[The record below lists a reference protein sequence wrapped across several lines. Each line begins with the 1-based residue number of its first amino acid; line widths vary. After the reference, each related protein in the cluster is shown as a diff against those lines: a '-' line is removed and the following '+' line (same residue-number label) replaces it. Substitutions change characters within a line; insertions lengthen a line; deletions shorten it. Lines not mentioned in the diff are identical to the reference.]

1 MKIDSPK
8 KILLVEDDP
17 IVAMVGKKTLAK
29 YGYNVLHA
37 SSGEMAVDAFAS
49 HQDIDLVL
57 MDIDLGYGVD
67 GTEAAALILDQRD
80 IPVVFLSSHT
90 EPDIVEKTEKI
101 TSYGYVVKNS
111 GSTILFASIKRAF
124 KLFEADNRYRS
135 LFGNNHTVMLI
146 VDPVDGRIRDVNQA
160 ACDFYGWPRETLLSM
175 KVSQIDTLSP
185 DEIRIEMARAVA
197 EKRKNYLAT
206 SPTIT
211 YSVRLHEGH
220 DHWQWVSENAGP
232 ILGYTE
238 EEIMRPDWWFDN
250 LHPVDRPRV
259 LSAVAKLSD
268 DNSLSLEYRFL
279 RKNRTFLWLRDQK
292 RWTTS
297 IGGDLEIV
305 GSLTDISECKT
316 IEDELIQKSIAL
328 ESTANPMIITGI
340 GGEIEWVNKAFM
352 RFTGYSQDETI
363 GKNPKELLGS
373 GEQSTDFYRNMWG
386 VILSGNTWRGQIVNR
401 KKNGELRTEEMTVT
415 PVPDQTGH
423 ISHCIAEWSDITER
437 IGVENELHKF
447 ERLLKA
453 TLESPKD
460 MNILSVDTDF
470 RYLCFNSCHRNTML
484 KSYGIDIKP
493 GMSIL
498 ECITDDDDRRKA
510 ERSFG
515 RAFTGESY
523 IVLEEYGVLER
534 ILYETR
540 YNPTFDDKQRI
551 IGTTAFST
559 MKEKNI

>member
-1 MKIDSPK
+1 
-8 KILLVEDDP
+8 
-17 IVAMVGKKTLAK
+17 
-29 YGYNVLHA
+29 
-37 SSGEMAVDAFAS
+37 
-49 HQDIDLVL
+49 
-57 MDIDLGYGVD
+57 MDIDLGVGMD
-67 GTEAAALILDQRD
+67 GTECASRMLAERNV
-80 IPVVFLSSHT
+80 PVVFLSSHA
-90 EPDIVEKTEKI
+90 EPEVVEKTEKI

-197 EKRKNYLAT
+197 EKRKNYHFCHRRADGSVVDVDVHAGTIELDGKTWLLSVVHDMTEKLAALKEKDDLGKRLSHYLAT

-386 VILSGNTWRGQIVNR
+386 VIL
-401 KKNGELRTEEMTVT
+401 
-415 PVPDQTGH
+415 
-423 ISHCIAEWSDITER
+423 
-437 IGVENELHKF
+437 
-447 ERLLKA
+447 
-453 TLESPKD
+453 
-460 MNILSVDTDF
+460 
-470 RYLCFNSCHRNTML
+470 
-484 KSYGIDIKP
+484 
-493 GMSIL
+493 
-498 ECITDDDDRRKA
+498 
-510 ERSFG
+510 
-515 RAFTGESY
+515 
-523 IVLEEYGVLER
+523 
-534 ILYETR
+534 
-540 YNPTFDDKQRI
+540 
-551 IGTTAFST
+551 
-559 MKEKNI
+559 

>member
-1 MKIDSPK
+1 M
-8 KILLVEDDP
+8 
-17 IVAMVGKKTLAK
+17 
-29 YGYNVLHA
+29 
-37 SSGEMAVDAFAS
+37 
-49 HQDIDLVL
+49 
-57 MDIDLGYGVD
+57 
-67 GTEAAALILDQRD
+67 
-80 IPVVFLSSHT
+80 
-90 EPDIVEKTEKI
+90 
-101 TSYGYVVKNS
+101 
-111 GSTILFASIKRAF
+111 AF
-124 KLFEADNRYRS
+124 KLFEAENRYHS
-135 LFGNNHTVMLI
+135 LFENNHTVMLI
-146 VDPVDGRIRDVNQA
+146 VDPADGRIRDVNQA
-160 ACDFYGWPRETLLSM
+160 ACDFYGWPRETLLTM

-197 EKRKNYLAT
+197 EKRKNYHFCHRRADGSIVDVDVHAGTIELDGKTWLLSVVHDMTGKLAALKEKDDLGQRLSHYLAT

-211 YSVRLHEGH
+211 YSLRLHEGH
-220 DHWQWVSENAGP
+220 DLWQWVSENAGS
-232 ILGYTE
+232 ILGYTQ

-259 LSAVAKLSD
+259 LSAIAKLSG

-305 GSLTDISECKT
+305 GSLTDISECKS
-316 IEDELIQKSIAL
+316 IEEELIQKSIAL

-340 GGEIEWVNKAFM
+340 SGEIEWVNKAFM
-352 RFTGYSQDETI
+352 QFTGYGRDEAL
-363 GKNPKELLGS
+363 GKNPKELLNS
-373 GEQSTDFYRNMWG
+373 GEQSADFYRNMWG

-423 ISHCIAEWSDITER
+423 ISHFIAETNDITER
-437 IGVENELHKF
+437 IRVENELQKF

-460 MNILSVDTDF
+460 MNILSVDTDY

-484 KSYGIDIKP
+484 NSYGSDIKP

-498 ECITDDDDRRKA
+498 DCITDEADRRKA

-523 IVLEEYGVLER
+523 IALEEYGTLER
-534 ILYETR
+534 IRYETR

-551 IGTTAFST
+551 IGTTAFS
-559 MKEKNI
+559 MRK